1 MQPVP
6 CPAVQPVPCPPVQ
19 PVLCSVLVLS
29 SRGWPYDAMKEAW
42 LANWERHAPPDCT
55 LHFLHGRDGGP
66 PPGGRHDL
74 VVECE
79 EALVPGALAKTLDGI
94 VQVLREHDPAYVFR
108 TNLSSH
114 VDLQQLASF
123 LQTCPRNDFA
133 SGCSPRR
140 DHLCG
145 AGYAL
150 SADLAGRLLT
160 APLEWGL
167 LDDLAVSRWLLA
179 LPDVQVHWAARLD
192 LVYADGV
199 EDHNA
204 GQPLYHVRCKHDDR
218 RRDVALLH
226 QLARTPIGMPKHL
239 TDDQ

>member
-179 LPDVQVHWAARLD
+179 LPDVQVHWARAPGPGVRGRRGGPQRGPAAVPCALQARRPPQRRR
-192 LVYADGV
+192 AAAP
-199 EDHNA
+199 A
-204 GQPLYHVRCKHDDR
+204 GQDANWH
-218 RRDVALLH
+218 A
-226 QLARTPIGMPKHL
+226 
-239 TDDQ
+239 